1 MNTFTARAG
10 CESRRPHGS
19 LRPAPCE
26 PPAPGQ
32 NRPAGPRAALS
43 RAVAAARHAA
53 AVFLVVVA
61 GLLAVSTAAQAQQTT
76 TTFVYT
82 SNSNQSWSGAA
93 DGFQAQSV
101 MTGPN
106 SAGYLIT
113 QVRLD
118 VDDINTAGLS
128 TVVKIRENSASDEPG
143 NLVATLTHSGNLIS
157 SAFNTFTVPS
167 NTRLDP
173 NTTYWITVNE
183 GVASDRVSF
192 SRTRGHGEFSFPDT
206 GWRIGDSRLYRSSE
220 MDDWSSSAAPFLLE
234 VRGPPHV
241 SVAIE
246 PNQPSIV
253 AGSEDLVFTLT
264 RVAAQPDELEA
275 KVTIVQDQSWLGTS
289 DLEHT
294 VTFTRFVATASLTLN
309 ASSFSSDPDTAG
321 DLTATVS
328 GDRILGGS
336 TTVEVT
342 VDDDETASAKL
353 TLSVDPPSV
362 SEDAVETEVTVTG
375 TLDGAPLTSA
385 TEVAVTVGVSGD
397 TATEGMDYATVG
409 ELTLTIEAGATEG
422 TTTFALTPTDDAVDE
437 DDAETLSVTGTTA
450 ASGLE
455 VVPTAVTIADDDARG
470 VTVSAATLTV
480 PEEGSNTY
488 TVVLRSAPTADVTV
502 TPSLSTG
509 SSPEVSV
516 SPVTLTFTP
525 GNWATA
531 QTVTVEADQDDDAED
546 DEATVEHEVSGG
558 DYGSNGVTAADVAV
572 TVDDDETASAKLTL
586 SVDPPSVSED
596 AVETEVT
603 VTGTLDGAPLT
614 SATEVAVTVGVSG
627 DTATEGMDYA
637 TVGELTLTIE
647 AGATEGTTTF
657 ALTPT
662 DDAVDEDD
670 AETLSVTGTTA
681 ASGLEV
687 VPTAVTIADDDAR
700 GVTVSAAT
708 LTVPEEGSNTYTVVL
723 RSAPTADVTVTP
735 SLSTGSSPEV
745 SVSPVTLTFTPGNW
759 ATAQTVTVEADQDDD
774 AEDDEATVEHEV
786 SGGDY
791 GSNGVTAADVA
802 VTVDDDETASAKLT
816 LSVDP
821 PSVSEDAV
829 ETEVTVTGTLDG
841 APLTSATEVAVTV
854 GVSGDT
860 ATEGMDYATVGELT
874 LTIEAGATE
883 GTTTF
888 ALTPTDD
895 AVDED
900 DAETLSVTGTTAA
913 SGLEVVP
920 TAVTIADDD
929 ARGVTVSAATLT
941 VPEEGSNTYTVVL
954 RSAPTA
960 DVTVTPSLSTGSSPE
975 VSVSP
980 VTLTFTPGNWATAQ
994 TVTVEADQDD
1004 DAEDDEATVEHEVSG
1019 GDYGSNGVTAAD
1031 VAVTV
1036 DDDETASAKLTLS
1049 VDPPSVS
1056 EDAVETEVT
1065 VTGTLDGA
1073 PLTSATEVAVTVGVS
1088 GDTATEGMDYA
1099 TVGELTLT
1107 IEAGATEGTTTFAL
1121 TPTDDAVDEDD
1132 AETLSVTG
1140 TTAASGLEVVPTAVT
1155 IADDDARG
1163 VTVSAATLTVPE
1175 EGSNTY
1181 TVVLRSAPTADVTV
1195 TPSLSTGSSP
1205 EVSVSPVTLTF
1216 TPGNWATAQT
1226 VTVEADQDDDAED
1239 DEATVEHEVS
1249 GGDYGSNGVTA
1260 ADVAV
1265 TVDDDETAS
1274 AKLTLSVDPPSVS
1287 EDAVETEVTVTGTL
1301 DGAPLT
1307 SATEV
1312 AVTVGVS
1319 GDTATEG
1326 MDYATVGELTLTIE
1340 AGATEGT
1347 TTFALTPTDD
1357 AVDEDDAETL
1367 SVTGTTAASG
1377 LEVVPTAVT
1386 IADDDAR
1393 GVTVSAATLTVPEEG
1408 SNTYTVVLR
1417 SAPTADVTVTP
1428 SLSTGSS
1435 PEVSV
1440 SPVTLTFTPGNWA
1453 TAQTVTVEA
1462 DQDDDA
1468 EDDEATVEHEVS
1480 GGDYGSNGVTAADVA
1495 VTVDDDETASAKLTL
1510 SVDPPSVSEDA
1521 VETEVTV
1528 TGTLDGA
1535 PLTSATEVAVT
1546 VGVSG
1551 DTATEGMDYAT
1562 VGELTLT
1569 IEAGATEGT
1578 TTFALTPTDDAVD
1591 EDDAETLSVT
1601 GTTAASGL
1609 EVVPTAVTIADD
1621 DARGVTVSAA
1631 TLTVPEEGSN
1641 TYTVVLRSAP
1651 TADVTVTPSLST
1663 GSSPEVSVSPATL
1676 TFTPG
1681 NWATAQT
1688 VTVEAD
1694 QDDDAE
1700 DDEATVEH
1708 EVSGGDY
1715 GSNGVTAAD
1724 VAVTV
1729 DDDETEACV
1738 LGTDVWCATLTV
1750 KNLGSGN
1757 RGCANSQS
1765 GNECSNTSHL
1775 TEDEFTHDMT
1785 DYTVTSVQVRTNEEL
1800 RLWISRNLSAPTGS
1814 LVLVVGSERF
1824 SLARADTIND
1834 NNRRWDSSR
1843 LSWSTG
1849 DTVELR
1855 LVEGFPPLAPAAP
1868 RVNGIGDNDTS
1879 LKVTWGEPNNAGR
1892 PPITHYDLRY
1902 RETGSGSWQSGPQ
1915 GETGPNATIGSLT
1928 TGAEYD
1934 VQVRASNAD
1943 GNGEWSPSGQGTPG
1957 VVEETIPNGKLQLVD
1972 KNGVDV
1978 TNTTGIGRLEVRLK
1992 GEWGTVCEDRFD
2004 SETFT
2009 IYGPNFFNGDRD
2021 DKQTVDNIAPEL
2033 ACQLMGKA
2041 TGEMVTRPGNIS
2053 IAPES
2058 QKIWLD
2064 DVRCAA
2070 GSTPEST
2077 PGLQHCYHAGVG
2089 LHNCRKDHM
2098 REDVHL
2104 QCTGTLNPESATQEE
2119 EAAPLTASF
2128 EGLPET
2134 HDGATAFTF
2143 RLVLSADI
2151 ANGDGDVRDSA
2162 FQVTGGTVTG
2172 ASRVDGRSDLWEIT
2186 VTPDGTGNIGIV
2198 LMADRE
2204 CGTAGAL
2211 CTGDGR
2217 ALTTALLVTV
2227 AEQPGTSTAT
2237 TSADEEGA
2245 APLTAQ
2251 FVDVPAE
2258 HDGENEFSVELRF
2271 SEPPAGPGWY
2281 GARNIAV
2288 KRAIDISGGTV
2299 VSARSIEQ
2307 NGAHR
2312 RIVVQPSGNGPVTLS
2327 LPPGGPACDQ
2337 AGALCTEAGGRLETG
2352 ALTRIRG
2359 PAALSVADAE
2369 VQEGPGAA
2377 LAFSVTLDRATSA
2390 AVQVD
2395 YATRDGT
2402 AQAGSDYT
2410 ANSGT
2415 LNFAPGETAKTVTVA
2430 VLDDSHDEGSET
2442 LTLVLSN
2449 PSGAYLADGEAVGTI
2464 ENSDLMPQAW
2474 LSRFGRTVAEQVLE
2488 AVEERIRSAPQAG
2501 VQVTVAGQRIGTAA
2515 ASDADVL
2522 EETEAQAR
2530 LEDFSTWLAGE
2541 AEARE
2546 SRTGSRSVAPRELLT
2561 GSSFA
2566 LTTRADGI
2574 GGGLVS
2580 LWGRGALTRFDGRED
2595 ELSLSGEVTGALL
2608 GADWTRDPGSGSG
2621 AGGWTMG
2628 LMLSHA
2634 RGEGSYRGANSGKV
2648 SSTVT
2653 GLYPYGRYALTDRV
2667 TVWGSAGYGAGALM
2681 LTPEDGEALK
2691 TDMDLM
2697 MAAAGLRGTVVEA
2710 PPEGGPELVV
2720 KTDAMAVR
2728 TSSEATGGG
2737 AGGNLAAAEAD
2748 VTRLRL
2754 GLEGTWRGLEIGTGT
2769 LVPRLELGVRHD
2781 GGDAETGFGLDL
2793 GGGLAWSDPGTGIGA
2808 EVSARGLLTH
2818 ESAGFRERGIAGRL
2832 GWDPTPGSD
2841 RGPSLTLS
2849 QTMGLS
2855 ARGGADALL
2864 GRTTLAGLAA
2874 NDNGD
2879 ELERRRLELKLGYGF
2894 GAFGDRFTS
2903 TPKVGFGMS
2912 EGHRDYSLAWRLA
2925 RDRRRG
2931 DIGSLKFSLDVRR
2944 RESANDDAEPEHT
2957 VGLRLMA
2964 RW

>member
-1 MNTFTARAG
+1 MSMTQPPDVPGILSQIHTNRELSLVLCSATPHYPVEITDEEDLPALSLWAAPESIAEEDDSETTDAENVSTVTVEITNGTSLPADRTVTLRFAGGTAVEGTDYIVGPPDADPNATGHQVVLPAGDSAVEATVTAVANDIADRNRTVEVSGELGATVIGRTFITILDDETTAANTPATGQPTIGGTPGIGRVLTAFVSNILDDDGLPSSFDYQWVRVDASDSETVVGSNRTYVPTSDDLGSTIRVQVRFIDAAG
-10 CESRRPHGS
+10 NAEGPLASDPTAAVMLSCEANAVWCTTLTTGEGSGRTPPQGYCGPGTGNNNCDYGS
-19 LRPAPCE
+19 LLDDRFSLDGTAYTVESVRWGRGDYNIHFTLDRDFPSARLGSLTLLISTDSLDLSDADYGNDSGTIANNYRWEAPSYNLYGLPE
-26 PPAPGQ
+26 GTQ
-32 NRPAGPRAALS
+32 IT
-43 RAVAAARHAA
+43 VQ
-53 AVFLVVVA
+53 
-61 GLLAVSTAAQAQQTT
+61 LLAGAANAGATGQPEIEGTPQAGQALTAGMGNIDDADGLPSSFDYQWVRVDGLGRETSVGANSATYAVLSPDVGSTIRVDVSFTDAAGNEEGPLASDPTATVEEANRTLTLTVDPPSVSEDAGETQVEVTGTLDGTPRTSATQVAVSVGASDDTATEGTDYATVGELTLTIEAGATSGT
-76 TTFVYT
+76 TTFALTPTDDAVDEEDEET
-82 SNSNQSWSGAA
+82 LSVTGTTAA
-93 DGFQAQSV
+93 SHVEVVPATVTISDNETESQG
-101 MTGPN
+101 TGRGVTV
-106 SAGYLIT
+106 SA
-113 QVRLD
+113 
-118 VDDINTAGLS
+118 
-128 TVVKIRENSASDEPG
+128 
-143 NLVATLTHSGNLIS
+143 ATLTVPEEGRNTYTVVLRSAPTADVTVTPSLSPGS
-157 SAFNTFTVPS
+157 SPEVSVSPATLTFTPGNW
-167 NTRLDP
+167 NT
-173 NTTYWITVNE
+173 
-183 GVASDRVSF
+183 
-192 SRTRGHGEFSFPDT
+192 
-206 GWRIGDSRLYRSSE
+206 
-220 MDDWSSSAAPFLLE
+220 
-234 VRGPPHV
+234 
-241 SVAIE
+241 
-246 PNQPSIV
+246 
-253 AGSEDLVFTLT
+253 
-264 RVAAQPDELEA
+264 AQ
-275 KVTIVQDQSWLGTS
+275 
-289 DLEHT
+289 T
-294 VTFTRFVATASLTLN
+294 VTVEADQDDDAE
-309 ASSFSSDPDTAG
+309 DDE
-321 DLTATVS
+321 ATVEHEVS
-328 GDRILGGS
+328 GGDYGS
-336 TTVEVT
+336 NGVTAADVAVT

-353 TLSVDPPSV
+353 TLSVEPPSV
-362 SEDAVETEVTVTG
+362 AEDAGETEVTVTG
-375 TLDGAPLTSA
+375 RLDGAPRTSA
-385 TEVAVTVGVSGD
+385 TEVAVSVGASDD
-397 TATEGMDYATVG
+397 TATEGTDYATVG

-480 PEEGSNTY
+480 PEEGRNTY

-502 TPSLSTG
+502 TPSLSPG

-516 SPVTLTFTP
+516 SPATLTFTP
-525 GNWATA
+525 GNWNTA

-586 SVDPPSVSED
+586 SVEPPSVAED
-596 AVETEVT
+596 AGETEVT
-603 VTGTLDGAPLT
+603 VTGRLDGAPRT
-614 SATEVAVTVGVSG
+614 SATEVAVSVGASD
-627 DTATEGMDYA
+627 DTATEGTDYA

-708 LTVPEEGSNTYTVVL
+708 LTVPEEGRNTYTVVL

-735 SLSTGSSPEV
+735 SLSPGSSPEV

-759 ATAQTVTVEADQDDD
+759 NTAQTVTVEADQDDD

-816 LSVDP
+816 LSVEP
-821 PSVSEDAV
+821 PSVAEDAG
-829 ETEVTVTGTLDG
+829 ETEVTVTGRLDG
-841 APLTSATEVAVTV
+841 APRTSATEVAVSV
-854 GVSGDT
+854 GASDDT
-860 ATEGMDYATVGELT
+860 ATEGTDYATVGELT

-941 VPEEGSNTYTVVL
+941 VPEEGRNTYTVVL

-960 DVTVTPSLSTGSSPE
+960 DVTVTPSLSPGSSPE

-980 VTLTFTPGNWATAQ
+980 VTLTFTPGNWNTAQ

-1049 VDPPSVS
+1049 VDPPSVA
-1056 EDAVETEVT
+1056 EDAGETEVT
-1065 VTGTLDGA
+1065 VTGRLDGA
-1073 PLTSATEVAVTVGVS
+1073 PRTSATEVAVSVGAS
-1088 GDTATEGMDYA
+1088 DDTATEGTDYA

-1175 EGSNTY
+1175 EGRNTY

-1195 TPSLSTGSSP
+1195 TPSLSPGSSP

-1216 TPGNWATAQT
+1216 TPGNW
-1226 VTVEADQDDDAED
+1226 
-1239 DEATVEHEVS
+1239 
-1249 GGDYGSNGVTA
+1249 N
-1260 ADVAV
+1260 
-1265 TVDDDETAS
+1265 
-1274 AKLTLSVDPPSVS
+1274 
-1287 EDAVETEVTVTGTL
+1287 
-1301 DGAPLT
+1301 
-1307 SATEV
+1307 
-1312 AVTVGVS
+1312 
-1319 GDTATEG
+1319 
-1326 MDYATVGELTLTIE
+1326 
-1340 AGATEGT
+1340 
-1347 TTFALTPTDD
+1347 
-1357 AVDEDDAETL
+1357 
-1367 SVTGTTAASG
+1367 
-1377 LEVVPTAVT
+1377 
-1386 IADDDAR
+1386 
-1393 GVTVSAATLTVPEEG
+1393 
-1408 SNTYTVVLR
+1408 
-1417 SAPTADVTVTP
+1417 
-1428 SLSTGSS
+1428 
-1435 PEVSV
+1435 
-1440 SPVTLTFTPGNWA
+1440 
-1453 TAQTVTVEA
+1453 
-1462 DQDDDA
+1462 
-1468 EDDEATVEHEVS
+1468 
-1480 GGDYGSNGVTAADVA
+1480 
-1495 VTVDDDETASAKLTL
+1495 
-1510 SVDPPSVSEDA
+1510 
-1521 VETEVTV
+1521 
-1528 TGTLDGA
+1528 
-1535 PLTSATEVAVT
+1535 
-1546 VGVSG
+1546 
-1551 DTATEGMDYAT
+1551 
-1562 VGELTLT
+1562 
-1569 IEAGATEGT
+1569 
-1578 TTFALTPTDDAVD
+1578 
-1591 EDDAETLSVT
+1591 
-1601 GTTAASGL
+1601 
-1609 EVVPTAVTIADD
+1609 
-1621 DARGVTVSAA
+1621 
-1631 TLTVPEEGSN
+1631 
-1641 TYTVVLRSAP
+1641 
-1651 TADVTVTPSLST
+1651 
-1663 GSSPEVSVSPATL
+1663 
-1676 TFTPG
+1676 
-1681 NWATAQT
+1681 TAQT

-1738 LGTDVWCATLTV
+1738 LGTDVWCATLTA

-1765 GNECSNTSHL
+1765 GNECSNTSLL

-1785 DYTVTSVQVRTNEEL
+1785 DYTVTSVQVRTNGEL
-1800 RLWISRNLSAPTGS
+1800 RLWISRNLTAPTGS

-1834 NNRRWDSSR
+1834 NNRRWDSSG
-1843 LSWSTG
+1843 LSWSPG
-1849 DTVELR
+1849 ETVELR
-1855 LVEGFPPLAPAAP
+1855 LVEASPPLPPPAPE
-1868 RVNGIGDNDTS
+1868 VNGVDNSETS
-1879 LKVTWGEPNNAGR
+1879 LKVTWSAPDNAGR

-1902 RETGSGSWQSGPQ
+1902 RTSRTGTGGWLDGPQ
-1915 GETGPNATIGSLT
+1915 DQTGTNATIMGLT
-1928 TGAEYD
+1928 AGTQYD

-1943 GNGEWSPSGQGTPG
+1943 GDGPWSPSGQGTPG
-1957 VVEETIPNGKLQLVD
+1957 VVETVVTAQKDNPRLVD
-1972 KNGVDV
+1972 GPNAYS
-1978 TNTTGIGRLEVRLK
+1978 GRLEVFFR
-1992 GEWGTVCEDRFD
+1992 GEWGTVCGDRFD
-2004 SETFT
+2004 RAFADPN
-2009 IYGPNFFNGDRD
+2009 GPEDAVTDADG
-2021 DKQTVDNIAPEL
+2021 KVANIAGPL
-2033 ACQLMGKA
+2033 ACRWLGYK
-2041 TGEMVTRPGNIS
+2041 TGRMVSRASLHSPPDFEMPLAPQSRP
-2053 IAPES
+2053 
-2058 QKIWLD
+2058 IWLD
-2064 DVRCAA
+2064 DVRCAE
-2070 GSTPEST
+2070 GSTHWTGSEPT
-2077 PGLQHCYHAGVG
+2077 GLQHCYHAGVG
-2089 LHNCRKDHM
+2089 LNNCTKPNGDPDH

-2104 QCTGTLNPESATQEE
+2104 ECTGTLEPESAAQVE
-2119 EAAPLTASF
+2119 EAAALTASF
-2128 EGLPET
+2128 EGLPED
-2134 HDGATAFTF
+2134 HDGVTAFTF
-2143 RLVLSADI
+2143 RLSLSEDI
-2151 ANGDGDVRDSA
+2151 ANSDGDVRDSA
-2162 FQVTGGTVTG
+2162 FEVSGGSVTG

-2198 LMADRE
+2198 LMADRK

-2211 CTGDGR
+2211 CTADGR
-2217 ALTTALLVTV
+2217 ALTTALLDTV
-2227 AEQPGTSTAT
+2227 AAQPGTSTAT
-2237 TSADEEGA
+2237 ASTDEEGP
-2245 APLTAQ
+2245 APLTAR

-2288 KRAIDISGGTV
+2288 KRAIDITGGTV

-2352 ALTRIRG
+2352 ALIRIRG
-2359 PAALSVADAE
+2359 LAALSVADAE

-2580 LWGRGALTRFDGRED
+2580 LWGRGALTRFDGREG

-2818 ESAGFRERGIAGRL
+2818 ESAGFRERGIAGSF

-2841 RGPSLTLS
+2841 RGPILTLS

-2855 ARGGADALL
+2855 AQGGADALL

-2931 DIGSLKFSLDVRR
+2931 DIGSLEFSLDVRR

-2957 VGLRLMA
+2957 VGLRLTA

>member
-1 MNTFTARAG
+1 
-10 CESRRPHGS
+10 
-19 LRPAPCE
+19 
-26 PPAPGQ
+26 
-32 NRPAGPRAALS
+32 
-43 RAVAAARHAA
+43 
-53 AVFLVVVA
+53 
-61 GLLAVSTAAQAQQTT
+61 
-76 TTFVYT
+76 
-82 SNSNQSWSGAA
+82 
-93 DGFQAQSV
+93 

-106 SAGYLIT
+106 SVGYTIT

-118 VDDINTAGLS
+118 VDNINTAGLS

-143 NLVATLTHSGNLIS
+143 DLVATLTHSGNFIS
-157 SAFNTFTVPS
+157 RAFNTFTVPS

-206 GWRIGDSRLYRSSE
+206 GWGIGDSRLYRSSE
-220 MDDWSSSAAPFLLE
+220 MDDWSSSAAPLLLE
-234 VRGPPHV
+234 VRGPPHK
-241 SVAIE
+241 SVTIE

-264 RVAAQPDELEA
+264 RTASSLVELPLLQVT
-275 KVTIVQDQSWLGTS
+275 VTIEQDQFWLGTS

-294 VTFTRFVATASLTLN
+294 VTFAIGSATATLTLN

-353 TLSVDPPSV
+353 TLSAEPPSV
-362 SEDAVETEVTVTG
+362 AEDAGETEVTVTG
-375 TLDGAPLTSA
+375 RLDGAPLTSA
-385 TEVAVTVGVSGD
+385 TEVAVSVGASGD

-480 PEEGSNTY
+480 PEEGSNRY

-502 TPSLSTG
+502 TPSLPTG

-516 SPVTLTFTP
+516 SPATLTFTP

-586 SVDPPSVSED
+586 SVEPPSVAED
-596 AVETEVT
+596 AGETEVT
-603 VTGTLDGAPLT
+603 VTGRLDGAPRT
-614 SATEVAVTVGVSG
+614 SATEVAVSVGASG
-627 DTATEGMDYA
+627 DTAM
-637 TVGELTLTIE
+637 
-647 AGATEGTTTF
+647 EGT
-657 ALTPT
+657 
-662 DDAVDEDD
+662 
-670 AETLSVTGTTA
+670 
-681 ASGLEV
+681 
-687 VPTAVTIADDDAR
+687 
-700 GVTVSAAT
+700 
-708 LTVPEEGSNTYTVVL
+708 
-723 RSAPTADVTVTP
+723 
-735 SLSTGSSPEV
+735 
-745 SVSPVTLTFTPGNW
+745 
-759 ATAQTVTVEADQDDD
+759 
-774 AEDDEATVEHEV
+774 
-786 SGGDY
+786 
-791 GSNGVTAADVA
+791 
-802 VTVDDDETASAKLT
+802 
-816 LSVDP
+816 
-821 PSVSEDAV
+821 
-829 ETEVTVTGTLDG
+829 
-841 APLTSATEVAVTV
+841 
-854 GVSGDT
+854 
-860 ATEGMDYATVGELT
+860 
-874 LTIEAGATE
+874 
-883 GTTTF
+883 
-888 ALTPTDD
+888 
-895 AVDED
+895 
-900 DAETLSVTGTTAA
+900 
-913 SGLEVVP
+913 
-920 TAVTIADDD
+920 
-929 ARGVTVSAATLT
+929 
-941 VPEEGSNTYTVVL
+941 
-954 RSAPTA
+954 
-960 DVTVTPSLSTGSSPE
+960 
-975 VSVSP
+975 
-980 VTLTFTPGNWATAQ
+980 
-994 TVTVEADQDD
+994 
-1004 DAEDDEATVEHEVSG
+1004 
-1019 GDYGSNGVTAAD
+1019 
-1031 VAVTV
+1031 
-1036 DDDETASAKLTLS
+1036 
-1049 VDPPSVS
+1049 
-1056 EDAVETEVT
+1056 
-1065 VTGTLDGA
+1065 
-1073 PLTSATEVAVTVGVS
+1073 
-1088 GDTATEGMDYA
+1088 
-1099 TVGELTLT
+1099 
-1107 IEAGATEGTTTFAL
+1107 
-1121 TPTDDAVDEDD
+1121 
-1132 AETLSVTG
+1132 
-1140 TTAASGLEVVPTAVT
+1140 
-1155 IADDDARG
+1155 
-1163 VTVSAATLTVPE
+1163 
-1175 EGSNTY
+1175 
-1181 TVVLRSAPTADVTV
+1181 
-1195 TPSLSTGSSP
+1195 
-1205 EVSVSPVTLTF
+1205 
-1216 TPGNWATAQT
+1216 
-1226 VTVEADQDDDAED
+1226 
-1239 DEATVEHEVS
+1239 
-1249 GGDYGSNGVTA
+1249 
-1260 ADVAV
+1260 
-1265 TVDDDETAS
+1265 
-1274 AKLTLSVDPPSVS
+1274 
-1287 EDAVETEVTVTGTL
+1287 
-1301 DGAPLT
+1301 
-1307 SATEV
+1307 
-1312 AVTVGVS
+1312 
-1319 GDTATEG
+1319 
-1326 MDYATVGELTLTIE
+1326 
-1340 AGATEGT
+1340 
-1347 TTFALTPTDD
+1347 
-1357 AVDEDDAETL
+1357 
-1367 SVTGTTAASG
+1367 
-1377 LEVVPTAVT
+1377 
-1386 IADDDAR
+1386 
-1393 GVTVSAATLTVPEEG
+1393 
-1408 SNTYTVVLR
+1408 
-1417 SAPTADVTVTP
+1417 
-1428 SLSTGSS
+1428 
-1435 PEVSV
+1435 
-1440 SPVTLTFTPGNWA
+1440 
-1453 TAQTVTVEA
+1453 
-1462 DQDDDA
+1462 
-1468 EDDEATVEHEVS
+1468 
-1480 GGDYGSNGVTAADVA
+1480 
-1495 VTVDDDETASAKLTL
+1495 
-1510 SVDPPSVSEDA
+1510 
-1521 VETEVTV
+1521 
-1528 TGTLDGA
+1528 
-1535 PLTSATEVAVT
+1535 
-1546 VGVSG
+1546 
-1551 DTATEGMDYAT
+1551 DYAT

-1785 DYTVTSVQVRTNEEL
+1785 DYTVTSVQVRTNGEL
-1800 RLWISRNLSAPTGS
+1800 RLWISRNLTAPTGS

-1834 NNRRWDSSR
+1834 NNRRWDSSG

-1849 DTVELR
+1849 DTIELR
-1855 LVEGFPPLAPAAP
+1855 LVEAFLPLAPAAP
-1868 RVNGIGDNDTS
+1868 EVNGVGDSETS
-1879 LKVTWGEPNNAGR
+1879 LKVTWSEPNNAGR

-1902 RETGSGSWQSGPQ
+1902 RTSRTGTGGWLDGPQ
-1915 GETGPNATIGSLT
+1915 DQTGTNATIMGLT
-1928 TGAEYD
+1928 AGTQYD

-1943 GNGEWSPSGQGTPG
+1943 GDGPWSPSGQGTPG
-1957 VVEETIPNGKLQLVD
+1957 VVETVVTAQKGDPRLVD
-1972 KNGVDV
+1972 GPNAYS
-1978 TNTTGIGRLEVRLK
+1978 GRLEVLFR
-1992 GEWGTVCEDRFD
+1992 GEWGTVCDDRFD
-2004 SETFT
+2004 RAFVDPN
-2009 IYGPNFFNGDRD
+2009 GPEDAVTDADG
-2021 DKQTVDNIAPEL
+2021 KVANIAGPL
-2033 ACQLMGKA
+2033 ACRWLGYK
-2041 TGEMVTRPGNIS
+2041 TGRMVSRASLDSPPDFEMPLAPQSRP
-2053 IAPES
+2053 
-2058 QKIWLD
+2058 IWLD
-2064 DVRCAA
+2064 DVRCAD
-2070 GSTPEST
+2070 GSTHWTGSEPT
-2077 PGLQHCYHAGVG
+2077 GLQHCYHAGVG
-2089 LHNCRKDHM
+2089 LNNCMKPNGDPDH

-2104 QCTGTLNPESATQEE
+2104 VCTGTPEEPESAAQED

-2128 EGLPET
+2128 EDLPET

-2143 RLVLSADI
+2143 RLVLSEDI

-2162 FQVTGGTVTG
+2162 FEVTGGSVTG
-2172 ASRVDGRSDLWEIT
+2172 VGRVDGRSDLWEIT

-2227 AEQPGTSTAT
+2227 AEQPGTSIAT

-2258 HDGENEFSVELRF
+2258 HDGENEFHVELRF

-2288 KRAIDISGGTV
+2288 KRAIDITGGTV

-2307 NGAHR
+2307 NGARR
-2312 RIVVQPSGNGPVTLS
+2312 RIVIEPSGNGPVTLS

-2337 AGALCTEAGGRLETG
+2337 AGALCTGAGVRLETG
-2352 ALTRIRG
+2352 ALAQIRG

-2377 LAFSVTLDRATSA
+2377 LAFSVTLDRSASA

-2449 PSGAYLADGEAVGTI
+2449 PSGAYLADGEATGTI

-2474 LSRFGRTVAEQVLE
+2474 LSRFGRTVAEQVLD
-2488 AVEERIRSAPQAG
+2488 AVEERIRAAPQAG
-2501 VQVTVAGQRIGTAA
+2501 VQVTVAGQRIGAA
-2515 ASDADVL
+2515 AAPS
-2522 EETEAQAR
+2522 EEEAREAQAQAQAR
-2530 LEDFSTWLAGE
+2530 LESFSTWLRGE

-2546 SRTGSRSVAPRELLT
+2546 SRTGSRSVVPRELLT

-2566 LTTRADGI
+2566 LTTGADGI

-2580 LWGRGALTRFDGRED
+2580 LWGRGALTRFDGREG
-2595 ELSLSGEVTGALL
+2595 ELALSGEVTGALL
-2608 GADWTRDPGSGSG
+2608 GADSTREPGSRLGGRDRSGSG
-2621 AGGWTMG
+2621 AGGWTAG

-2634 RGEGSYRGANSGKV
+2634 RGEGSYRGADSGKV

-2653 GLYPYGRYALTDRV
+2653 GLYPYGRYALADRV
-2667 TVWGSAGYGAGALM
+2667 TVWGAAGYGAGTLT
-2681 LTPEDGEALK
+2681 LTPEDGEPLE
-2691 TDMDLM
+2691 TDMDLA

-2710 PPEGGPELVV
+2710 PPEGGPELAV

-2793 GGGLAWSDPGTGIGA
+2793 GGGLAWSDPGTGIRVEA
-2808 EVSARGLLTH
+2808 SARGLLTH
-2818 ESAGFRERGIAGRL
+2818 ESAGFRERGIAGSF

-2855 ARGGADALL
+2855 AQGGADALL

-2903 TPKVGFGMS
+2903 TPEVGFGMS

-2931 DIGSLKFSLDVRR
+2931 DIGSLEFSLEARR

-2957 VGLRLMA
+2957 VGLRLTA

>member
-1 MNTFTARAG
+1 MTSVADAFVGLWGRCWLHEHKVGEPGRLKPYPRPVSSPPHPNNQNSALHPSDLPNRTAGLREATDNAVNTFTARAG

-516 SPVTLTFTP
+516 SPATLTFTP

-745 SVSPVTLTFTPGNW
+745 SVSP
-759 ATAQTVTVEADQDDD
+759 A
-774 AEDDEATVEHEV
+774 
-786 SGGDY
+786 
-791 GSNGVTAADVA
+791 
-802 VTVDDDETASAKLT
+802 
-816 LSVDP
+816 
-821 PSVSEDAV
+821 
-829 ETEVTVTGTLDG
+829 
-841 APLTSATEVAVTV
+841 
-854 GVSGDT
+854 
-860 ATEGMDYATVGELT
+860 
-874 LTIEAGATE
+874 
-883 GTTTF
+883 
-888 ALTPTDD
+888 
-895 AVDED
+895 
-900 DAETLSVTGTTAA
+900 
-913 SGLEVVP
+913 
-920 TAVTIADDD
+920 
-929 ARGVTVSAATLT
+929 
-941 VPEEGSNTYTVVL
+941 
-954 RSAPTA
+954 
-960 DVTVTPSLSTGSSPE
+960 
-975 VSVSP
+975 
-980 VTLTFTPGNWATAQ
+980 
-994 TVTVEADQDD
+994 
-1004 DAEDDEATVEHEVSG
+1004 
-1019 GDYGSNGVTAAD
+1019 
-1031 VAVTV
+1031 
-1036 DDDETASAKLTLS
+1036 
-1049 VDPPSVS
+1049 
-1056 EDAVETEVT
+1056 
-1065 VTGTLDGA
+1065 
-1073 PLTSATEVAVTVGVS
+1073 
-1088 GDTATEGMDYA
+1088 
-1099 TVGELTLT
+1099 
-1107 IEAGATEGTTTFAL
+1107 
-1121 TPTDDAVDEDD
+1121 
-1132 AETLSVTG
+1132 
-1140 TTAASGLEVVPTAVT
+1140 
-1155 IADDDARG
+1155 
-1163 VTVSAATLTVPE
+1163 
-1175 EGSNTY
+1175 
-1181 TVVLRSAPTADVTV
+1181 
-1195 TPSLSTGSSP
+1195 
-1205 EVSVSPVTLTF
+1205 TLTF

-1800 RLWISRNLSAPTGS
+1800 RLWISRNLTAPTGS

-2151 ANGDGDVRDSA
+2151 ANSDGDVRDSA

-2245 APLTAQ
+2245 AHLTAQ

-2580 LWGRGALTRFDGRED
+2580 LWGRGALTRFDGREGRTLAVGRGD
-2595 ELSLSGEVTGALL
+2595 RRAARGGLDARPRIGVRGRWLDDGPDAVARPGRGQLPGGEQRQGLLDGDRALPL
-2608 GADWTRDPGSGSG
+2608 RAVCADRPCDGVGQCG
-2621 AGGWTMG
+2621 LRRGRADADAGG
-2628 LMLSHA
+2628 
-2634 RGEGSYRGANSGKV
+2634 RRGAQ
-2648 SSTVT
+2648 
-2653 GLYPYGRYALTDRV
+2653 DRH
-2667 TVWGSAGYGAGALM
+2667 G
-2681 LTPEDGEALK
+2681 PHDG
-2691 TDMDLM
+2691 
-2697 MAAAGLRGTVVEA
+2697 
-2710 PPEGGPELVV
+2710 
-2720 KTDAMAVR
+2720 
-2728 TSSEATGGG
+2728 GGG
-2737 AGGNLAAAEAD
+2737 AARHGG
-2748 VTRLRL
+2748 
-2754 GLEGTWRGLEIGTGT
+2754 RGATG
-2769 LVPRLELGVRHD
+2769 RR
-2781 GGDAETGFGLDL
+2781 A
-2793 GGGLAWSDPGTGIGA
+2793 GA
-2808 EVSARGLLTH
+2808 CGE
-2818 ESAGFRERGIAGRL
+2818 
-2832 GWDPTPGSD
+2832 D
-2841 RGPSLTLS
+2841 R
-2849 QTMGLS
+2849 
-2855 ARGGADALL
+2855 RDGGADLL
-2864 GRTTLAGLAA
+2864 GGNR
-2874 NDNGD
+2874 
-2879 ELERRRLELKLGYGF
+2879 
-2894 GAFGDRFTS
+2894 
-2903 TPKVGFGMS
+2903 
-2912 EGHRDYSLAWRLA
+2912 
-2925 RDRRRG
+2925 RRRG
-2931 DIGSLKFSLDVRR
+2931 RQPRG
-2944 RESANDDAEPEHT
+2944 
-2957 VGLRLMA
+2957 GGG
-2964 RW
+2964 